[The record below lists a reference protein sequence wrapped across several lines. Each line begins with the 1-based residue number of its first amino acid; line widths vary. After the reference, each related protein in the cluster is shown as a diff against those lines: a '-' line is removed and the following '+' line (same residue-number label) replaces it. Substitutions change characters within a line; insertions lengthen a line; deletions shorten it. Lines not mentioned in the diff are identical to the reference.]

1 MHPRVSTCP
10 WRSNPRCV
18 GRCCP
23 PMPALASAAHCG
35 SSQLRTVALPMAV
48 AVVVVAMAMSMAV
61 AVPITITMPMVMVV
75 AITMTTALAAHFGA
89 VCDRSGL
96 AIMSAAI
103 MPFPGVFVALPYRAL
118 RWKQLWGSVIPCKHK
133 PRRPCQAIL
142 HEQYPSRFALL
153 VQHQACSCPVVICP
167 ARCH

>member
-1 MHPRVSTCP
+1 MHPRVTCP

-18 GRCCP
+18 GRCP
-23 PMPALASAAHCG
+23 PVPALASARCG
-35 SSQLRTVALPMAV
+35 ISLLRTVASPMAV

-75 AITMTTALAAHFGA
+75 AITMTTALAAHFGV
-89 VCDRSGL
+89 VCDRAGL
-96 AIMSAAI
+96 AIMAAAI
-103 MPFPGVFVALPYRAL
+103 MPFPGVFVVLPYRAL
-118 RWKQLWGSVIPCKHK
+118 WKQLWGSIIPCKHK

-142 HEQYPSRFALL
+142 HEQHPSRFALL